1 MVAGLT
7 GCKELEGKLVDLSPI
22 LAFTKFEEAHHTGEA
37 LARWKK
43 SVLAVFQMDKSIG
56 LVTEDGASNN
66 KKANRIL
73 GHAGSNCVRRPRHR
87 ARHPLRKRRH
97 RHALAEPGAQGV
109 LEEGGQASRPSS
121 SSWARSTGGL

>member
-43 SVLAVFQMDKSIG
+43 SVLAVLQMDNPSG
-56 LVTEDGASNN
+56 WPRRMVLQTTRRRTAS
-66 KKANRIL
+66 
-73 GHAGSNCVRRPRHR
+73 
-87 ARHPLRKRRH
+87 
-97 RHALAEPGAQGV
+97 
-109 LEEGGQASRPSS
+109 
-121 SSWARSTGGL
+121 